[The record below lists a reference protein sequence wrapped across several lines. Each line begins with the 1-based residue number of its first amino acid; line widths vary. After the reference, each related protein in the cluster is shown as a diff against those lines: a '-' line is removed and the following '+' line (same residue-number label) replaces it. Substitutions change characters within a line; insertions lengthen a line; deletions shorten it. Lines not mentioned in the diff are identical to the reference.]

1 MKLTT
6 HLSSLFS
13 DRSQASLA
21 RGLELLGHLCESYPK
36 LLHVDGGALG
46 RLCTQKLAKVYGAAR
61 DHILRALVPA
71 A

>member
-46 RLCTQKLAKVYGAAR
+46 RAAVVEAQL
-61 DHILRALVPA
+61 DAGPA
-71 A
+71 ATQERELAL